1 MIFIGPQNRL
11 MIFLTIVSSGIVFL
25 LVGCQITNTQNQS
38 SQNQIEALPTKS
50 SLFDGR
56 SIGISEIEHKALAV
70 VMDNFFASRPPSGIN
85 SAAVVYE
92 APVESNISR
101 FLVIFS
107 PDNLPDKIGPIRSAR
122 PYLAELAD
130 EYRAVFIHIGGSPE
144 ALSNI
149 KSNLYQINNFD
160 AMGADGQYSWR
171 DSGRKAPFNLYTNG
185 QNISNFINNSSIDNV
200 ADFSSWNFKD
210 ELIQKTEPLIKEV
223 KIINAGY
230 FEPITWRYDE
240 TDSCYLKF
248 LVNNDAEQAYVDDE
262 GAQICAKNLIL
273 QYTNITTIDLIGRK
287 KIDLD
292 GDGPIKIYQA
302 GQEIDGIWQKK
313 NNRTR
318 FYDSSGQEINLLKGN
333 IWVEIMPLAIDLS
346 SNP

>member
-1 MIFIGPQNRL
+1 MAIYLIISFGL
-11 MIFLTIVSSGIVFL
+11 LAFLT
-25 LVGCQITNTQNQS
+25 GCQTNSVNQPPI
-38 SQNQIEALPTKS
+38 NQTEAPVGKP
-50 SLFDGR
+50 SLFDGH
-56 SIGISEIEHKALAV
+56 SVGLNTIEHKAVAV
-70 VMDNFFASRPPSGIN
+70 VMDNFYTSRPPSGIN
-85 SAAVVYE
+85 FAAVVYE

-149 KSNLYQINNFD
+149 KSNFYQVNNFD

-185 QNISNFINNSSIDNV
+185 QNISSFINNNNIDNT
-200 ADFSSWNFKD
+200 ADFEAWNFID
-210 ELIQKTEPLIKEV
+210 GPTEKPAAVVKEV

-230 FEPITWRYDE
+230 FEPIIWRYNE
-240 TDSCYLKF
+240 TDFCYLKF
-248 LVNNDAEQAYVDDE
+248 LVNNDTERAYVDDE
-262 GAQICAKNLIL
+262 GNQICVKNLIL
-273 QYTNITTIDLIGRK
+273 QYTNITAIDLIGRK

-292 GDGPIKIYQA
+292 GGGPIKIYQA
-302 GQEIDGIWQKK
+302 GQEINGIWQKK

-318 FYDSSGQEINLLKGN
+318 FYDSSGQEIDLLKGN
-333 IWVEIMPLAIDLS
+333 IWVEIMPLTALDRPL
-346 SNP
+346 NP